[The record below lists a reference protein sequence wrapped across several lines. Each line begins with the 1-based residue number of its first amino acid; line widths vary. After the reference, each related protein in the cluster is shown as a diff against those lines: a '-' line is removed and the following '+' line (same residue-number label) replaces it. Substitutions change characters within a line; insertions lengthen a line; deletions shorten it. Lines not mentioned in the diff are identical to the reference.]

1 MYKKY
6 KVQINNS
13 LIYTLSTIIS
23 KAIPFFLLPIF
34 TSYLS
39 KKDYGTLGLIASIYA
54 IVNIYV
60 GLRPSLFLIVKGP
73 QLDKD
78 EISKYIFNIFIVSI
92 YTFLLV
98 ILILLMVGYYFFN
111 NLELYI
117 FVIIGFLA
125 LFSVFNEILETIFQI
140 EKKAYYYGIYQL
152 SKTLLGTGLAL
163 LFIISFNMDWKG
175 KYLADIIV
183 ILSFSIFSILY
194 LNNQNYI
201 TKQYDTIKQIELIKY
216 LFPLSFHVLG
226 LVMMS
231 SIDRIFLSNML
242 GLESVG
248 LYSVAYTIGALVGII
263 HDALL
268 KVWSPEF
275 YKRIKN
281 ANSEMKIKLLK
292 FQYLYIIGSFLIFGI
307 FVLVAPYIFDLMINS
322 KFHEAYNIVPI
333 IALGLTFESLRKLFI
348 SYHYNLGKNTR
359 IAIMT
364 LSAGMINAIL
374 NYYLIPIYGMYGA
387 AYATLLAYIII
398 FILTIIDLNKIEQIH
413 WRFRK

>member
-98 ILILLMVGYYFFN
+98 ILVLLMVGYYFFN

-163 LFIISFNMDWKG
+163 LFIISFNMGWKG
-175 KYLADIIV
+175 KYFADIIV
-183 ILSFSIFSILY
+183 VLSFSIFSILY

-398 FILTIIDLNKIEQIH
+398 VILTIIDLNKIEQVP
-413 WRFRK
+413 WRLTK

>member
-117 FVIIGFLA
+117 FAIIGFLA

-248 LYSVAYTIGALVGII
+248 LYSVAYTIGAVVGII